1 MEQSNIYIYIYP
13 SLHQSYHINVHYYIG
28 RDCNF
33 ITAGNRSDQC
43 TVLRYA
49 LVSVRYGLNT
59 NIIYTLITCVHI
71 SHNALVLCHLSIVSI
86 APALLLTVEH
96 FDDDQLGQVNWT
108 PHASKL
114 HTIVEIFNCKLPIF
128 STYNIHNTYM
138 YEMLQL
144 VSHFIS

>member
-1 MEQSNIYIYIYP
+1 MY
-13 SLHQSYHINVHYYIG
+13 
-28 RDCNF
+28 R
-33 ITAGNRSDQC
+33 ITTLGEIVTLLLLVIDPIS
-43 TVLRYA
+43 VLSCDTKLLA

-59 NIIYTLITCVHI
+59 NIICTLITCVHI

-108 PHASKL
+108 PHASKP

-144 VSHFIS
+144 VSLHFLSYRSN